1 MIVAEMERKK
11 KVGNSLETTFEYQRI
26 KMGVESFKLGED
38 KRTTKKVVVDDGIV
52 VMDPQWLVQ
61 LETFV

>member
-1 MIVAEMERKK
+1 MERKK

-26 KMGVESFKLGED
+26 KMGMESFKLGED

>member
-1 MIVAEMERKK
+1 MWLKWKEKK

>member
-1 MIVAEMERKK
+1 MERKK

>member
-1 MIVAEMERKK
+1 MIVAEMERK

-38 KRTTKKVVVDDGIV
+38 KRTTKKVAVDDGIV
-52 VMDPQWLVQ
+52 AMDPQWLVQ

>member
-1 MIVAEMERKK
+1 MERK

-38 KRTTKKVVVDDGIV
+38 KRTTKKVAVDDGIV
-52 VMDPQWLVQ
+52 AMDPQWLVQ